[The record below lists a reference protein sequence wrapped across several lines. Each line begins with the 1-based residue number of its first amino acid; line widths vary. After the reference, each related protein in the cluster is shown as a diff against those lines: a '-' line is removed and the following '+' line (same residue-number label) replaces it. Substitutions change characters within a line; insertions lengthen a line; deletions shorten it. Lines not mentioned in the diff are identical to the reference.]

1 MEKEETM
8 SRKEVYSKYINVFRE
23 VIRRMSDE
31 PELKPKDLS
40 KILALAGIYRE
51 LENKYGSHPYWLEK
65 FDQLVEETLENDA
78 IDPQRTKEYLVDI
91 HNHAKFH

>member
-1 MEKEETM
+1 M
-8 SRKEVYSKYINVFRE
+8 SRKEIYLKYVNVFRE

-51 LENKYGSHPYWLEK
+51 LENKYGSHPYWLDK
-65 FDQLVEETLENDA
+65 FEQLVEEIIENDA

-91 HNHAKFH
+91 HNNAKFH